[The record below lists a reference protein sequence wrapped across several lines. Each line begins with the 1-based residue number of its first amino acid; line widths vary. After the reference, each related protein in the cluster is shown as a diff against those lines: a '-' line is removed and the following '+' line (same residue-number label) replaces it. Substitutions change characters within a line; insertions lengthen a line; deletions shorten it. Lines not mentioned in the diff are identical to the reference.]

1 MDASDRYR
9 YDVVDKSS
17 EMAKQDAN
25 GKPTNTVIRDD
36 RKDATSEATALVQA
50 SAFGVLDGPVTV
62 PRLTTY
68 YHIGDRVASI
78 DGRGL
83 GLRTDDGTGSPI
95 FPVVVGVRWEFGPD
109 YQVTHVDISDAGSDR
124 RRYMRRPRLRGRNR
138 PPRGT
143 TAGGVPISGEGGG
156 RGPASAP
163 SAGERPAGLTG
174 RPVGIPEGQHGYE
187 GG

>member
-62 PRLTTY
+62 PEADDVLS
-68 YHIGDRVASI
+68 HIGDRVASI

-83 GLRTDDGTGSPI
+83 GLR
-95 FPVVVGVRWEFGPD
+95 
-109 YQVTHVDISDAGSDR
+109 
-124 RRYMRRPRLRGRNR
+124 RP
-138 PPRGT
+138 T
-143 TAGGVPISGEGGG
+143 TE
-156 RGPASAP
+156 
-163 SAGERPAGLTG
+163 TG
-174 RPVGIPEGQHGYE
+174 R
-187 GG
+187 